1 LKRLL
6 AAVLLIAGSL
16 FGQNPNDAQY
26 PDSVL
31 TELQATIQSNEVV
44 TGQMALSAGH
54 NSTALTISLVDA
66 TNLIVPSSI
75 QVGNE
80 IILIQSKAAN
90 DLTVF
95 SSSLTAN
102 DCTNATPIVVTTTT
116 AHALTGRERVT
127 ITGVTGNTNC
137 NVTANAI
144 AVLST
149 TTFSLTGVN
158 GNGAYLAGGA
168 VTATGRGF
176 DGSTP
181 ASHVTGALVEPNIVA
196 HHVNQH
202 TAEIRAMQSE
212 LGVSLANVA
221 VLNRSNVFTG
231 VQQTFTSSATRAA
244 ARILCAALPSAPE
257 TGDVACDS
265 GDSNIFKVW
274 NGSAWVSLGG
284 ASTHDLLSATHTD
297 TAVGTV
303 VRGDL
308 ITGQTATPAWTRLAI
323 GAANRYLSSD
333 GTDVAWGQVAFSQ
346 LSGAATLSQLP
357 FGTANQVLGTNAGAT
372 AQEHKTLGVG
382 TTGTDFAIAHAA
394 NSIVFNLPTASAS
407 NRGALSTADWST
419 FNAKAA
425 GTHASQHTAGGADI
439 VTVDGT
445 DAGAG
450 TTRTAW
456 NPIKISRHDT
466 DCTSLTDGAAGE
478 PCYEEDADTLYVCEP
493 TAGGCDTAAEWRLVS
508 GAGSAID
515 VQNSD
520 VSISNPASVLDFSAE
535 FTVTESPAG
544 EANIALAG
552 GGIGNTRNYTTLFT
566 STTSVTV
573 TGTAHGFNHGAIIVQ
588 CYDQAVPKA
597 KVEPNTVT
605 IAPATYNVTI
615 TFSTAQSGECIL
627 AASGGGTADSAY
639 AGLYIS
645 TPAATGPFAAGTY
658 VKLAGT
664 YSNLSA
670 GPDDFDEPVDG
681 RLRYIGARTLV
692 FNAYVSVSLSIDA
705 AATVSVRL
713 ARNGTTIADS
723 QQDVNMATASVA
735 YPISLHTQVGLATN
749 DYLEVFVDHDS
760 GSAKTVTAELL
771 TMTATPATGVANNE
785 GNPCWQKY
793 TIDETALTD
802 ADTSEDETLFTCS
815 QFCKIRGV
823 VVKHSE
829 AFTGGGLTAFTVSVG
844 TASAPTAYTSAF
856 DIFAA
861 ASDTGFQDTDLMK
874 STTMA
879 AAGHSV
885 IAQFT
890 STTAN
895 VADATAGNVDI
906 WVCSETIQ

>member
-815 QFCKIRGV
+815 QFCKIRGA

-829 AFTGGGLTAFTVSVG
+829 AFTGGTLSAMTVSVG
-844 TASAPTAYTSAF
+844 TTGTPTRYTSAF
-856 DIFAA
+856 DIFQAA
-861 ASDTGFQDTDLMK
+861 ADTTFQDTDLMK
-874 STTMA
+874 SETMA

-885 IAQFT
+885 IAQFV
-890 STTAN
+890 STGDN
-895 VADATAGNVDI
+895 VVNATAGSVDI